1 VLRYFI
7 MAMKTFL
14 LYALLGLTLGLG
26 ACERRTLQV
35 RHVLERAA
43 ALSEAEQYQDA
54 ARLYQK
60 ALALDPQCEEAAL
73 QVALIFDDCLKDKS
87 NAVVAYEHYLTIAK
101 NDAARAKAQQ
111 WLASARQAETVPAPA
126 SETMVA
132 PTTADRRATA
142 EQLTLKEQQFEEMR
156 RQLIERYETRLGAL
170 NAELGAAQ
178 TRLQQME
185 RLLAVDA
192 TVTNATYVPTLL
204 ARLASN
210 EFVIADLQ
218 EKIALQERPAPAPQ
232 MDEQAK
238 IAALQRQ
245 LEYAQARAR
254 LSDSYIA
261 SNVALTLACATLTRT
276 VATLEEQRTERGDLA
291 LQADTNDLSSLQR
304 TLAAYTKPGTDD
316 GEMLPTGLR
325 ELQQQYQSLR
335 QKYLDEVEYRRK
347 LGNMV
352 VRLQNEGG
360 PAVRAQT
367 TTPAPSAARGTPA
380 RPSVTVQP
388 LPGARPV
395 ATASVRVPSAAPAPR
410 SASARPAPAPLE
422 PVTFAM
428 TDAHAS
434 TARRTYAV
442 QAGDSLMKIARDM
455 YGDASLWTK
464 LFYENRDTLD
474 RPNQLRVGQVL
485 RVP

>member
-1 VLRYFI
+1 VLRYSI
-7 MAMKTFL
+7 MAMKTIV
-14 LYALLGLTLGLG
+14 LYALLGLTLVLG

-60 ALALDPQCEEAAL
+60 ALTLDPQCEEAAL
-73 QVALIFDDCLKDKS
+73 QVAFIYDDCLKDKS

-111 WLASARQAETVPAPA
+111 WLMSARQAASMPAAAAETVA
-126 SETMVA
+126 A
-132 PTTADRRATA
+132 PTTADRRNLA
-142 EQLTLKEQQFEEMR
+142 EQLALKDQQFEEMR
-156 RQLIERYETRLGAL
+156 RQLIERHETRVNAL
-170 NAELGAAQ
+170 NDELTAAQ

-185 RLLAVDA
+185 QVLAVDA
-192 TVTNATYVPTLL
+192 TVTNATYIPALL

-210 EFVIADLQ
+210 EFVIASLQ
-218 EKIALQERPAPAPQ
+218 ERLALQELPTPPPQTDGPAKVA
-232 MDEQAK
+232 E
-238 IAALQRQ
+238 LQRQ

-261 SNVALTLACATLTRT
+261 SNVALSLECATLTRT
-276 VATLEEQRTERGDLA
+276 LAALEEQRANHGGSV
-291 LQADTNDLSSLQR
+291 LQADTNDLMALQR
-304 TLAAYTKPGTDD
+304 TLAAYTKPNADD
-316 GEMLPTGLR
+316 GEVLPTGLH

-360 PAVRAQT
+360 PPLRSQT
-367 TTPAPSAARGTPA
+367 ATPMPGAARVTTA
-380 RPSVTVQP
+380 RVGGADQTFPHTQP
-388 LPGARPV
+388 
-395 ATASVRVPSAAPAPR
+395 ATARVRVPSAAPAPR
-410 SASARPAPAPLE
+410 SVVARPVPATLE
-422 PVTFAM
+422 PVTLSM
-428 TDAHAS
+428 TDARSS